1 MTIQLRSVASGAVK
15 RRRFPGLNPASL
27 PSSLKSLQIRTSLR
41 TLVFL
46 SLIAVPATGRPAAQ
60 TQPEPGPQGPQKIPE
75 YVAVRCG
82 RCHAIPEPSML
93 SKDQWSMV
101 ITEFMKSVMKRKADL
116 EYSEQELRNVLAY
129 YRSNSPQRLPKLPPD
144 PQTSKIRFKRES
156 IGEPPSEDSGAPTI
170 SHLQIVDLDK
180 DGLDDILVC
189 EGAEDRVSW
198 IRRVGD
204 RWVEAELGKVPAPAH
219 AEVVDFNADGHY
231 DLVVS
236 GLGSLFPNDEPVGV
250 LVLLVNDGQGGFSS
264 RTILKDVGRVA
275 DARPGDFDRD
285 GDIDFAVGL
294 FGQIREGGVGW
305 LEQESDGEFTFHML
319 RPKPGLVHVPTAD
332 LDGDGNLDFVAL
344 VTQESEEIVAFLG
357 DGKGGFREQVVF
369 GAGTPLFGSSGMSL
383 VDLDQDGDLDIL
395 YTNGDSFDLVRDG
408 VPFHFLLRPYHGV
421 RWLENV
427 GRLRF
432 DRHDIMSYYG
442 AFGAVAGDLDG
453 DEDLDVMVVST
464 FNDWTDPTR
473 QSVVWLEN
481 DGKQQFTAHGIGSN
495 PSHQIT
501 AALGDLDGDGRLDA
515 VTGGM
520 HVTTPYDRIGRV
532 TLWRNQGANPTTP

>member
-1 MTIQLRSVASGAVK
+1 
-15 RRRFPGLNPASL
+15 
-27 PSSLKSLQIRTSLR
+27 
-41 TLVFL
+41 
-46 SLIAVPATGRPAAQ
+46 
-60 TQPEPGPQGPQKIPE
+60 
-75 YVAVRCG
+75 
-82 RCHAIPEPSML
+82 ML
-93 SKDQWSMV
+93 SKDQWTMV
-101 ITEFMKSVMKRKADL
+101 VTEFMKSVMKRKADL

-129 YRSNSPQRLPKLPPD
+129 YRANSPQRLPKLPPD
-144 PQTSKIRFKRES
+144 PQTSKIRFTAS
-156 IGEPPSEDSGAPTI
+156 GIGDPPAEEGGAPTI
-170 SHLQIVDLDK
+170 SHLLVVDLDG
-180 DGLDDILVC
+180 DGQDDILVC
-189 EGAEDRVSW
+189 EGGRDRVSW
-198 IRRVGD
+198 IRRTD
-204 RWVEAELGKVPAPAH
+204 RGWIEAELGTVPAPAH
-219 AEVVDFNADGHY
+219 AEVADVDADGHL
-231 DLVVS
+231 DIVVS
-236 GLGSLFPNDEPVGV
+236 ALGSLFPNDEPVGE
-250 LVLLVNDGQGGFSS
+250 LVLLINDGNGTFSP

-275 DARPGDFDRD
+275 DARPADFDGD
-285 GDIDFAVGL
+285 GDLDFAVGL

-305 LEQESDGEFTFHML
+305 LEQEAGGDFTFHML

-357 DGKGGFREQVVF
+357 DGKGGFREQVIF

-383 VDLDQDGDLDIL
+383 VDLDRDGDLDVL

-432 DRHDIMSYYG
+432 VRHDIMSYYG

-453 DEDLDVMVVST
+453 DEDLDIMVVST

-481 DGKQQFTAHGIGSN
+481 DGSQQFRPHGVSSN

-501 AALGDLDGDGRLDA
+501 TALGDFDGDGRLDA

-532 TLWRNQGANPTTP
+532 TLWRNRGPVTP

>member
-1 MTIQLRSVASGAVK
+1 MS
-15 RRRFPGLNPASL
+15 RRR
-27 PSSLKSLQIRTSLR
+27 LKVH
-41 TLVFL
+41 TLVRALVIL
-46 SLIAVPATGRPAAQ
+46 SLLAVPETGRLASQ
-60 TQPEPGPQGPQKIPE
+60 TQPEAPTSGPQRIPE

-144 PQTSKIRFKRES
+144 PQSSKIRFSRES
-156 IGEPPSEDSGAPTI
+156 IGEPPSEKDGFPTI
-170 SHLQIVDLDK
+170 THVQIVDLDN
-180 DGLDDILVC
+180 DGQNDILVC
-189 EGAEDRVSW
+189 EGARDRVSW
-198 IRRVGD
+198 IRKVGSS
-204 RWVEAELGKVPAPAH
+204 WVEAELGTVAAPAH
-219 AEVVDFNADGHY
+219 AEVVDFNADGHS

-236 GLGSLFPNDEPVGV
+236 GLGNLFPNDDPVGV
-250 LVLLVNDGQGGFSS
+250 LVLLVNDGKGAFSS
-264 RTILKDVGRVA
+264 RTILRDVGRVA
-275 DARPGDFDRD
+275 DAQPADFDRD
-285 GDIDFAVGL
+285 GDMDFAVGL

-332 LDGDGNLDFVAL
+332 LNSDGNMDFVAL
-344 VTQESEEIVAFLG
+344 ITQESEEIVAFLG
-357 DGKGGFREQVVF
+357 DGKGGFREQIVF

-383 VDLDQDGDLDIL
+383 VDLDQDGDQDIL
-395 YTNGDSFDLVRDG
+395 YTNGDSFDLVRGD

-421 RWLENV
+421 RWLENQ

-432 DRHDIMSYYG
+432 ARHDIMSYYG

-453 DEDLDVMVVST
+453 DEDLDVLVVST
-464 FNDWTDPTR
+464 FNDWPDPTR

-481 DGKQQFTAHGIGSN
+481 DGNQQFTPHGIGNN
-495 PSHQIT
+495 PSHQVT

-520 HVTTPYDRIGRV
+520 HVTTPFDRIGRV
-532 TLWRNQGANPTTP
+532 TLWRNQGPSSKKP

>member
-1 MTIQLRSVASGAVK
+1 M
-15 RRRFPGLNPASL
+15 
-27 PSSLKSLQIRTSLR
+27 
-41 TLVFL
+41 
-46 SLIAVPATGRPAAQ
+46 
-60 TQPEPGPQGPQKIPE
+60 
-75 YVAVRCG
+75 
-82 RCHAIPEPSML
+82 
-93 SKDQWSMV
+93 
-101 ITEFMKSVMKRKADL
+101 
-116 EYSEQELRNVLAY
+116 
-129 YRSNSPQRLPKLPPD
+129 
-144 PQTSKIRFKRES
+144 
-156 IGEPPSEDSGAPTI
+156 
-170 SHLQIVDLDK
+170 
-180 DGLDDILVC
+180 
-189 EGAEDRVSW
+189 
-198 IRRVGD
+198 
-204 RWVEAELGKVPAPAH
+204 
-219 AEVVDFNADGHY
+219 DFNADGHF

-250 LVLLVNDGQGGFSS
+250 LVLLINDGKGGFSS
-264 RTILKDVGRVA
+264 RTILRDVGRVA

-285 GDIDFAVGL
+285 GDMDFAVGL

-383 VDLDQDGDLDIL
+383 VDLDQDGDMDIL

-421 RWLENV
+421 RWLENL

-432 DRHDIMSYYG
+432 VRHDIMSYYG

-453 DEDLDVMVVST
+453 DDDLDVMVVST

-473 QSVVWLEN
+473 QSVIWLEN
-481 DGKQQFTAHGIGSN
+481 DGSQQFKPHGVSN
-495 PSHQIT
+495 SPSHQIT

-520 HVTTPYDRIGRV
+520 HVTTPYDRLGRV
-532 TLWRNQGANPTTP
+532 TLWRNQGPTSKTP